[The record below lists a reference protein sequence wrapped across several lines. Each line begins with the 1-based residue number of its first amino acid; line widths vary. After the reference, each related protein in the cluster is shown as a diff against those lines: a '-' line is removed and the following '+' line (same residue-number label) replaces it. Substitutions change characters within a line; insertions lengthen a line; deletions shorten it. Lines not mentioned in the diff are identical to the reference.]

1 MKVESEAAAVVEEEE
16 RAGVAGA
23 LVARTEAEFVA
34 DAVAAAHEFRAGFV
48 GELVGGFD
56 GCSAEAFA
64 GGPAEGVGDVLF
76 IGNRFL
82 DYARNDR
89 RGVARNDGTVISTD
103 RREWRNLIQRQAA
116 AGLRIERFGHAAP
129 DVVEESGFEERQTL
143 RFHGQAVE

>member
-1 MKVESEAAAVVEEEE
+1 MEGEAAAVVEEEE
-16 RAGVAGA
+16 GAGVAGA
-23 LVARTEAEFVA
+23 LVSRAEAELVA
-34 DAVAAAHEFRAGFV
+34 DAVAAAHEFGAGLV

-82 DYARNDR
+82 DFARNDR
-89 RGVARNDGTVISTD
+89 RKVARSGSFVISTD

-116 AGLRIERFGHAAP
+116 AGLRIEQFGHAAT